1 MAITYPVD
9 VENTRWAVYSLSEG
23 QVVSRNKRWPRAD
36 GGALVGADPN
46 FVLLLQVEQPMPED
60 SPTHEFVQG
69 EMIDVDAQTLMT
81 TYTKTPRDLEEARSS
96 ALLAV
101 ANKRWEVEVNHP
113 TFDTSREAQA
123 QINKAWMAVQIDPN
137 RIFNYKA
144 KDGTWQQFD
153 KAQIEAIAGA
163 ISAWVEDCFDREKD
177 LADAVNAAT
186 SIADLESILTND
198 LPTGWPS

>member
-1 MAITYPVD
+1 MAISYPVD
-9 VENTRWAVYSLSEG
+9 PDSRWAVYDVTAG

-36 GGALVGADPN
+36 GGELVGADPN
-46 FVLLLQVEQPMPED
+46 FVMLQHVEEEQPPASELHD
-60 SPTHEFVQG
+60 VVDG
-69 EMIDVDAQTLMT
+69 ESVDVSANTITRTYTANPLPLVDAKAAAL
-81 TYTKTPRDLEEARSS
+81 S
-96 ALLAV
+96 AI
-101 ANKRWEVEVNHP
+101 ANKRWEVEVSHP

-137 RIFNYKA
+137 RVFNYKA
-144 KDGTWQQFD
+144 KDGSWQQFD